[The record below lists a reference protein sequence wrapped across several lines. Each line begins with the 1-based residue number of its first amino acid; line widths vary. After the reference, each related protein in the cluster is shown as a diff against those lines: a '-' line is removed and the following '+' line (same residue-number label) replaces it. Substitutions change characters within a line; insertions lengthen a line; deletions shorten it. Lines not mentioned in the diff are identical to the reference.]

1 MNAHAVARNQMWTD
15 TNRGASAALG
25 MCRSAPD
32 YGQDRSS
39 FWAGAGFGPVTPGL
53 WQSCV
58 FLPRSA
64 VANYPVRRHLPPGVD
79 RQTGRGFGRV
89 PFHCSDIDN
98 AMQRLEA
105 RYGLPFWSLWHLR
118 KGKAKTVEASLLAKI
133 KGAYLD
139 MCQRQA
145 SNLLH
150 EIEIEVASG
159 DDTDLDLAEALR
171 ALATKIESRKTALK

>member
-1 MNAHAVARNQMWTD
+1 MFPKSRN
-15 TNRGASAALG
+15 
-25 MCRSAPD
+25 
-32 YGQDRSS
+32 
-39 FWAGAGFGPVTPGL
+39 
-53 WQSCV
+53 
-58 FLPRSA
+58 
-64 VANYPVRRHLPPGVD
+64 
-79 RQTGRGFGRV
+79 RV
-89 PFHCSDIDN
+89 PPMSVEAATDYVRTMVQRESRGPGDIDN